1 MMMRKEFTIKGL
13 SDDIKSR
20 EIEEFY
26 DPFKTTQ
33 PIKHLANRPSTA
45 CVTLFDD

>member
-1 MMMRKEFTIKGL
+1 MRKEFLMKAL
-13 SDDIKSR
+13 PDDCKSK

-33 PIKHLANRPSTA
+33 PVKISANRPMAA